1 MVIKS
6 LSRSLSREFLTAV
19 SVGLLLALIAALVMI
34 LGGII
39 SNSMEAVSI
48 LAAFLSVIVAC
59 LMVGGLL
66 ELRVAFGQLRF
77 ETLNKIYESLSEER
91 SVQLEELKNIRIKH
105 ECNGSISE
113 VDEERTK
120 SLSRFLSRQYNRIGH
135 YVYKDYMDS
144 ETMMEEFG
152 GLIIRSWGIMKP
164 YLKLVRDKDEF
175 GEQWFM
181 RRYYLMLVAA
191 VEGEMIRRGG
201 QFVEYLD
208 NIKEKNFLNP
218 QEPAVPAEW
227 LASDVLEWLKEK
239 RLYNYVYKWRQ

>member
-1 MVIKS
+1 
-6 LSRSLSREFLTAV
+6 
-19 SVGLLLALIAALVMI
+19 VGLLLALIAALVMI

-152 GLIIRSWGIMKP
+152 DLLLGPGYYEP

-218 QEPAVPAEW
+218 QEPAVPLEW

-239 RLYNYVYKWRQ
+239 RLYDYVYKRRQ